1 MTDPDIRE
9 LVTKGQTI
17 AAIRRYRE
25 RHGGDLVAARAAIE
39 TIRWELTQQV
49 GPRVSAFEAE
59 LDGLLR
65 SGQKILAIKRYRE
78 QHGTS
83 LQESLA
89 AIEAR
94 LAALKS

>member
-1 MTDPDIRE
+1 MGQGRE
-9 LVTKGQTI
+9 ASKQFL
-17 AAIRRYRE
+17 RE
-25 RHGGDLVAARAAIE
+25 N
-39 TIRWELTQQV
+39 
-49 GPRVSAFEAE
+49 AE
-59 LDGLLR
+59 LAKEIR
-65 SGQKILAIKRYRE
+65 QKILAIKRYRE